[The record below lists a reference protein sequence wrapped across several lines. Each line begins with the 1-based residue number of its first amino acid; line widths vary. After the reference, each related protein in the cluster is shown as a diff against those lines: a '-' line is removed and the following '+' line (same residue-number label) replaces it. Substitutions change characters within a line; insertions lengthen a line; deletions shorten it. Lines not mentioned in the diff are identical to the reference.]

1 MIFMFLHGHV
11 HRAYKTCYH
20 KGLEPGSIWG
30 MGEGEREGE
39 KEGEMEGRGRGRVR
53 GETENYIYY

>member
-39 KEGEMEGRGRGRVR
+39 KEGEMEGERE
-53 GETENYIYY
+53 GESEGGD